1 MTQHPSAPVGR
12 PRIDGLYE
20 LGHVLDVLDAD
31 THGFSR
37 GDMERVESFWS
48 FSEMDS
54 SSAGFVVRLGDGRRA
69 YIDFL
74 HWHGFEQD
82 EDFRI
87 KTEFLSTGRALPSP
101 LGPAPWPP
109 GDWTRETSHLDLSL
123 IHISEPTRQAETSYA
138 VFCV

>member
-1 MTQHPSAPVGR
+1 MTQ
-12 PRIDGLYE
+12 RIEGYYE

-37 GDMERVESFWS
+37 EDMAHVERFWS

-54 SSAGFVVRLGDGRRA
+54 SSAGFVVALRDGRRA

-87 KTEFLSTGRALPSP
+87 TVSFLASGQALPLPHGP
-101 LGPAPWPP
+101 LPWPP
-109 GDWTRETSHLDLSL
+109 SDWSDDTSHLDRLLASR
-123 IHISEPTRQAETSYA
+123 SRDT
-138 VFCV
+138 

>member
-1 MTQHPSAPVGR
+1 MTQ
-12 PRIDGLYE
+12 RIDGYYE

-37 GDMERVESFWS
+37 DDMERVERFWS

-54 SSAGFVVRLGDGRRA
+54 SSAGFVVALRDGRYA

-87 KTEFLSTGRALPSP
+87 TASFLASGQALPLP
-101 LGPAPWPP
+101 QGPSPWPP
-109 GDWTRETSHLDLSL
+109 SDWSDDTSDLDKLLASRFL
-123 IHISEPTRQAETSYA
+123 DT
-138 VFCV
+138 